1 MVAERLGADVSI
13 PCPERF
19 LLAVVRAHC
28 ADDSDGVIRAAHAYA
43 DWLDT
48 QGHRVAAANV
58 RSAAGKPEKATH
70 ER

>member
-1 MVAERLGADVSI
+1 MSI

-28 ADDSDGVIRAAHAYA
+28 ADDTDGVISAAHAYA

-58 RSAAGKPEKATH
+58 RSAAGKPRGHTGPVLG
-70 ER
+70 